1 MAEFDRRQLLA
12 GGLAAGGAMSAM
24 TGTAA
29 ARTMRPPPAAAPARR
44 IAVEE
49 AWTIAEHQDALAAL
63 ATGTWPN
70 LDAQLINPL
79 GSRGPDRLTRRLR
92 DVTERLA
99 EMDRLGVDMQILSL
113 TSPGVQ
119 MFRAD
124 QAVAMAELAN
134 DRLAE
139 VVRAHP
145 KRFAGLASFAPQDP
159 GRAAKEMERAVNK
172 LGFSGFIVNSHTNN
186 EYLDDPKF
194 MPILE
199 AAAALDRPIYI
210 HPRCPSDGMAEPF
223 RDHRLQSAIWGYAA
237 ETGTHAMRLIL
248 SGVFDK
254 LPNLKIV
261 IGHMGEN
268 IPFHLWRTDHW
279 FERRRDAY
287 GSKLKPSEVMKR
299 NVYITTSG
307 VEHGPA
313 LRYAIDVLGVDRVL
327 WAIDYPYEEM
337 EPSVTFINHAP
348 LDGEEREAVCHRN
361 AAQVFHLPPA

>member
-1 MAEFDRRQLLA
+1 MAELDRRQLLA
-12 GGLAAGGAMSAM
+12 GGLAAGGALTALS
-24 TGTAA
+24 GTAA
-29 ARTMRPPPAAAPARR
+29 AQSAGPPPAAAPARR

-49 AWTIAEHQDALAAL
+49 AWTIAEHQDALAPL
-63 ATGTWPN
+63 ATGTWDN
-70 LDAQLINPL
+70 LDAQVINPL
-79 GSRGPDRLTRRLR
+79 GSRGTDRLTRRLR
-92 DVTERLA
+92 DVKERLA

-124 QAVAMAELAN
+124 QAVALAQLVN

-145 KRFAGLASFAPQDP
+145 TRFAGLASFAPQDP
-159 GRAAKEMERAVNK
+159 RRAAKEMERAVTK
-172 LGFSGFIVNSHTNN
+172 LGMSGFVVNSHTNN

-194 MPILE
+194 LPILE
-199 AAAALDRPIYI
+199 VAAALDRPIYI

-237 ETGTHAMRLIL
+237 ETGTHVMRLIL

-268 IPFHLWRTDHW
+268 IPFHLWRSDHW

-299 NVYITTSG
+299 NIFITTSG

-313 LRYAIDVLGVDRVL
+313 LRYAIDVLGADRVL

-337 EPSVTFINHAP
+337 EPSVTFMNHAP
-348 LDGEEREAVCHRN
+348 LNPAEREAVFHGN
-361 AAQVFHLPPA
+361 AERVFHLPKA